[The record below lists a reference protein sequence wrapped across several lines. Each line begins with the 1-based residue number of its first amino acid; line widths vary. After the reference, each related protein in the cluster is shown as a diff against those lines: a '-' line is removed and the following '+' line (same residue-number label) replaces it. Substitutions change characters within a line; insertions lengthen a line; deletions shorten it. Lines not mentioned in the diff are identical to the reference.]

1 MSGSSSRSLGVSTSP
16 LTKKRL
22 GFPHIGH
29 PSTKY
34 LTNWSVQQS
43 ASGWLSLGNYFGH
56 SAVFITKIKA
66 DPIPQSFD
74 TLQPAFHVN
83 ICSVIEAF
91 LDKSSIYMVYGYY
104 GIIVDLAQVGTS
116 PAVRLTEPDLAS
128 ICRSVLNGLQYIHS
142 QLGVGHGNITR
153 SNILLCENGD
163 IKIANVGTSM
173 LDQVPLSEMEADCRN
188 VGNLLIEMSDP
199 KAILDPLRRKIPA
212 NLSKYGQH
220 FVTQVGSSSY
230 SYIFEHAFLQQ
241 ASPDHRMWH
250 LIPHYWDTLAHW
262 GPIIRST
269 GNEFR

>member
-1 MSGSSSRSLGVSTSP
+1 
-16 LTKKRL
+16 
-22 GFPHIGH
+22 
-29 PSTKY
+29 
-34 LTNWSVQQS
+34 
-43 ASGWLSLGNYFGH
+43 
-56 SAVFITKIKA
+56 
-66 DPIPQSFD
+66 
-74 TLQPAFHVN
+74 
-83 ICSVIEAF
+83 
-91 LDKSSIYMVYGYY
+91 
-104 GIIVDLAQVGTS
+104 
-116 PAVRLTEPDLAS
+116 
-128 ICRSVLNGLQYIHS
+128 
-142 QLGVGHGNITR
+142 
-153 SNILLCENGD
+153 
-163 IKIANVGTSM
+163 M

-230 SYIFEHAFLQQ
+230 SYIFEVSLNNFKHTETLYSHKESPPKHAFLQQ